1 MQVEGLATVIDKGAD
16 AIFFDFPTVMMVMM
30 VVVMIMV
37 IVVIIIVI
45 LVITSSPRWLIKM
58 F

>member
-30 VVVMIMV
+30 MVVVMFMV

-45 LVITSSPRWLIKM
+45 LVI
-58 F
+58 